1 MNLNL
6 FVFLFSVFCLLRPAS
21 SHMRTC
27 KTNILRSFG
36 LHSRITPNRLNSI
49 CPHASLNCC
58 TEHDQMK
65 MHKLWA
71 NHGFTHITSTHTL
84 NQAAFTKLRN
94 VISYKD
100 KINYKKIYDLFKDNA
115 SPKPSEFY
123 LNHLQKV
130 MVEIGK
136 RNEAYLKNLMTTL
149 PKRLQ
154 ALQNEMRHLRK
165 AFLCSMCDWH
175 NHRYFNAESMTLT
188 YAAPFCTS
196 LIQKYLDLFADKYVD
211 VVKFLLNL
219 DEFYYLI
226 THDRLMSSPMD
237 RAIFRRFA
245 LLIDKCKKN
254 PTQLSECA
262 DLCKEFSMNNFSY
275 LFDGEST
282 VWDDYNTAFNRVRD
296 ALVGDDKE
304 IIKLF
309 TLRKQDWS
317 MKRLD
322 SFANN
327 HSVLSQTLTDD
338 PKNAK
343 RKRNSFNLDFKSQ
356 AVKTFVER
364 THPVSS
370 IQVETLDDE
379 LSSITLYKLADDPV
393 DITKFMI
400 LLDTKG
406 GINLFKDARR
416 MNFESTAEQLIALI
430 HSKGGDPNRLD
441 EIIDDSVKDMLK
453 EIQITDIAGFVTDYK
468 LEYDKI
474 AKSKGGDKNHDEN
487 GVHVAAIGVLASL
500 VMYLFA

>member
-6 FVFLFSVFCLLRPAS
+6 FVYLFSVLYLLNPTSA
-21 SHMRTC
+21 HMRTC
-27 KTNILRSFG
+27 KTSILRSLG

-65 MHKLWA
+65 LHKLWSS
-71 NHGFTHITSTHTL
+71 HGFTHISSTHAI
-84 NQAAFTKLRN
+84 NQSSFLKLRN

-100 KINYKKIYDLFKDNA
+100 KIDYKKIFQLFKDKA
-115 SPKPSEFY
+115 VPKPSEHY
-123 LNHLQKV
+123 LAHIQDIMTKMSQK
-130 MVEIGK
+130 
-136 RNEAYLKNLMTTL
+136 NEAVLKNLMIAL
-149 PKRLQ
+149 PKKLQ
-154 ALQNEMRHLRK
+154 TMQNEMRHLRK

-196 LIQKYLDLFADKYVD
+196 MITKYIDTLAEKYLDIVR
-211 VVKFLLNL
+211 FLLYL

-226 THDRLMSSPMD
+226 THDRFMSSAMD

-245 LLIDKCKKN
+245 LLITKCKKN
-254 PTQLSECA
+254 TTKLSECA
-262 DLCKEFSMNNFSY
+262 DICKEFSMNNFSY
-275 LFDGEST
+275 MFDGESA
-282 VWDDYNTAFNRVRD
+282 VWEEYNTAFNNVKE

-304 IIKLF
+304 IAKLF
-309 TLRKQDWS
+309 ILRKQDWS
-317 MKRLD
+317 VKRLKG
-322 SFANN
+322 FQNN
-327 HSVLSQTLTDD
+327 HSTVSEKITDN
-338 PKNAK
+338 PKHKN
-343 RKRNSFNLDFKSQ
+343 RKRNSFNLEFKSQ

-416 MNFESTAEQLIALI
+416 MNFDSTAEQLIALI

-441 EIIDDSVKDMLK
+441 EIIDDSVKVMLK
-453 EIQITDIAGFVTDYK
+453 EIQITDIAGFVTDYR
-468 LEYDKI
+468 LEFDKI
-474 AKSKGGDKNHDEN
+474 AKKKSSGKKDEED
-487 GVHVAAIGVLASL
+487 GVRVMMISALFGL
-500 VMYLFA
+500 VMYMFV